1 MSYMLRVYRKKFL
14 ESNGLD
20 PNLIEIT
27 LKTDLNRIQNYL
39 NDHKCLNYFEA
50 EELLL
55 DFWLLSENKKDKKYI
70 NLRVIINKASVNSKR
85 LLKYW
90 TDRKRKDCE

>member
-1 MSYMLRVYRKKFL
+1 MSYMLRVYREKFL

-20 PNLIEIT
+20 KKLIEIT
-27 LKTDLNRIQNYL
+27 LKRDIERIQNYL
-39 NDHKCLNYFEA
+39 NNHRCLNYFEA

-55 DFWLLSENKKDKKYI
+55 DFWTLSEDKKNKKYI
-70 NLRVIINKASVNSKR
+70 SLRVLINKATVDSKR

-90 TDRKRKDCE
+90 TDRKRK

>member
-1 MSYMLRVYRKKFL
+1 MSYMTRVYRTKFL

-20 PNLIEIT
+20 PKLIEVT
-27 LKTDLNRIQNYL
+27 LKTDLNRIQDYL
-39 NDHKCLNYFEA
+39 NNHKCLNYFEA

-55 DFWLLSENKKDKKYI
+55 DFWLSSEDKKNKKYI
-70 NLRVIINKASVNSKR
+70 GIRVLINKASVNSKR

-90 TDRKRKDCE
+90 TDRKRKDGE